1 MLLQLEREPSTKK
14 STSGRLF
21 VDGSFICYTL
31 EDVIRD
37 VKVYGETA
45 IPAGEYEVRLSH
57 SPRFQKVLPEVL
69 EVPNFV
75 GIRIHAGNTAEDS
88 HGCILVGSEQ
98 QKDKVLNS
106 RVTLEKLMSILE
118 KATDKITLVIQNAV
132 EAT

>member
-21 VDGSFICYTL
+21 VDGKFFCYTL

-45 IPAGEYEVRLSH
+45 IPAGEYEVRLSP

-98 QKDKVLNS
+98 QKDKVLGS
-106 RVTLEKLMSILE
+106 RVALEKLMAILE
-118 KATDKITLVIQNAV
+118 KATEKITLIIQNAV

>member
-21 VDGSFICYTL
+21 VDGKFLCYTL

-45 IPAGEYEVRLSH
+45 IPAGEYEVRLSR

-98 QKDKVLNS
+98 QKDKVLGS
-106 RVTLEKLMSILE
+106 RVALEKLMSILE